1 MEEFDLTQEKKEL
14 LIERITELL
23 DENILKVSDWFAIYD
38 VMQEACDRENAL
50 FLENYLLS
58 CIDGDY
64 AG

>member
-1 MEEFDLTQEKKEL
+1 MEELDLTQEKKEQ

-23 DENILKVSDWFAIYD
+23 NENILKVSDWCKIYD
-38 VMQEACDRENAL
+38 VMLEACDRENAL

-58 CIDGDY
+58 CIDGAR